1 MPLSQVGEVMNHAG
15 TIFIPLIMIR
25 GHALIKQIF
34 SAHINRRK
42 CIILSQER
50 NLIANHAF
58 MTISGVVDQDCAI
71 IVPHEATLV
80 FFNKSS

>member
-1 MPLSQVGEVMNHAG
+1 MGGVINRAG
-15 TIFIPLIMIR
+15 TGLVSLIMTL

-34 SAHINRRK
+34 SAHIRRRER
-42 CIILSQER
+42 IILSQER
-50 NLIANHAF
+50 SVIANHAF

-71 IVPHEATLV
+71 TVPHEATLV